1 MRNIKSCKK
10 KKKKLTNA
18 LKSIDLGNFLQKKS
32 NWFFGQL
39 FIFSMKIVLNF
50 LKIGLLTNVIMTLVN
65 HIKKNYFLFSN
76 KNFLKIFFN

>member
-1 MRNIKSCKK
+1 
-10 KKKKLTNA
+10 
-18 LKSIDLGNFLQKKS
+18 
-32 NWFFGQL
+32 
-39 FIFSMKIVLNF
+39 MKIVLNF